1 MAMAVDGMASR
12 GGTVYRVKAWS
23 EVYETA
29 DSRKHKSLQW
39 VSIPIGF
46 DSDGFV
52 RLVEEFGEDAPAL
65 YGAWIALV
73 LVAARCP
80 IRGVLS
86 TSNGDPISV
95 GRLAFV
101 SHFPGT
107 VFGRLIDWA
116 SRIGWLEA
124 MASDDVRLAI
134 ERQQNRGVL
143 GVAGGQSI
151 EDRSAI
157 ELPNRPNPT
166 QPNPTQ
172 PNQTLPNPTQ
182 QTVPSVVVG
191 GGGGDSVGRV
201 LSKSDFGSVPSDAVE
216 RLADALGPVSLRF
229 TLEKPVRGRLARVAL
244 AAGVRGELLSLV
256 RACGAS
262 TTRDPMRYWS
272 GGLKKIFTEA
282 GVDFEGSMAALDVL
296 IASQKIR
303 KVKV

>member
-1 MAMAVDGMASR
+1 MDREGMASR
-12 GGTVYRVKAWS
+12 GGTVYRVKGWA

-52 RLVEEFGEDAPAL
+52 RLVEEFGEEAPAI

-86 TSNGDPISV
+86 TSNGDPISEA
-95 GRLAFV
+95 RLAFV

-107 VFGRLIDWA
+107 VFGKLVAWA
-116 SRIGWLEA
+116 ARIGWLEA
-124 MASDDVRLAI
+124 MPADDVRQTI
-134 ERQQNRGVL
+134 ERQQKRVRL
-143 GVAGGQSI
+143 AGIDGQSI
-151 EDRSAI
+151 EDRATI
-157 ELPNRPNPT
+157 ELPNKPNQT
-166 QPNPTQ
+166 I

-182 QTVPSVVVG
+182 QTVQSVV

-201 LSKSDFGSVPSDAVE
+201 LAKADFESVPSDAVE
-216 RLADALGPVSLRF
+216 RLADSLGPVSLRF
-229 TLEKPVRGRLARVAL
+229 TMERPKRGRLARVAL
-244 AAGVRGELLSLV
+244 AAGVRAEVLSLV

-262 TTRDPMRYWS
+262 TTRDPLRYWA
-272 GGLKKIFTEA
+272 GGLAKIFTEA
-282 GVDFEGSMAALDVL
+282 GVDLEGSLTALDDL
-296 IASQKIR
+296 ITSQKTR
-303 KVKV
+303 KVKAV

>member
-1 MAMAVDGMASR
+1 MNGMACGSR

-52 RLVEEFGEDAPAL
+52 RLVEEFGEEAPAI

-86 TSNGDPISV
+86 TSNGDPISE

-107 VFGRLIDWA
+107 VFGKLIDWA

-124 MASDDVRLAI
+124 MSSDDVRLAI
-134 ERQQNRGVL
+134 ERQQKRVGL
-143 GVAGGQSI
+143 GVSDGQSI
-151 EDRSAI
+151 GDRSAI
-157 ELPNRPNPT
+157 ELPNK
-166 QPNPTQ
+166 PNPTQ

-191 GGGGDSVGRV
+191 GGGGELVVRV
-201 LSKSDFGSVPSDAVE
+201 LSKSDFESVPSDAVE
-216 RLADALGPVSLRF
+216 RLADALGPVALRF
-229 TLEKPVRGRLARVAL
+229 SLEKPKRGRLARVAL
-244 AAGVRGELLSLV
+244 AAGVRAELLSLV

-262 TTRDPMRYWS
+262 TTRDPMRYWA
-272 GGLKKIFTEA
+272 GGLAKIFNEA
-282 GVDFEGSMAALDVL
+282 GVDLDGSLAELDGL
-296 IASQKIR
+296 IASQKTR
-303 KVKV
+303 KVRAV